1 MSVELIGARVAEL
14 QQQIAAFN
22 GQSTAAPSTSFASQL
37 ASAQSSAGA
46 AAPSGATPTTLGGG
60 ANGATATTTVPTTLG
75 GGAPTQYD
83 AQITASATKYG
94 IDPAL
99 LKGLIRQE
107 SNFNADARSSAGAQG
122 LTQLMPGTASGLGVT
137 DASDPAQAIE
147 GGAKYLKQQ
156 LDRFGGDPTKAL
168 AAYNAGPG
176 AVAKYGGVPP
186 YAETQN
192 YVQKV
197 LGYAAEYEGTAAP
210 ATSAATTA
218 AVPVTTTPVS
228 ATSLLTSTGADS
240 SSSGSLDYSTL

>member
-1 MSVELIGARVAEL
+1 MSVELIGARVAEI
-14 QQQIAAFN
+14 QQQIATFN
-22 GQSTAAPSTSFASQL
+22 GQGAATPSTSFASQL

-46 AAPSGATPTTLGGG
+46 SATTGG
-60 ANGATATTTVPTTLG
+60 AAAVPTTLG
-75 GGAPTQYD
+75 GGAATPYD

-107 SNFNADARSSAGAQG
+107 SNFNPSARSGAGAQG
-122 LTQLMPGTASGLGVT
+122 LTQLMPGTASSLGVT
-137 DASDPAQAIE
+137 DASDPAQAID

-156 LDRFGGDPTKAL
+156 LDRFGGDVSKAL

-176 AVAKYGGVPP
+176 AVAKFGGVPP

-197 LGYAAEYEGTAAP
+197 LGYAAEYGAGAGAP
-210 ATSAATTA
+210 AAAATPAVPTS

-228 ATSLLTSTGADS
+228 ATSVLASTDADS
-240 SSSGSLDYSTL
+240 SSSGALDYSTL

>member
-1 MSVELIGARVAEL
+1 MSVEMIGARVAEI

-22 GQSTAAPSTSFASQL
+22 GQGTAASSTSFASQL

-46 AAPSGATPTTLGGG
+46 AAGG
-60 ANGATATTTVPTTLG
+60 AAAIPTTLG

-83 AQITASATKYG
+83 AQITAAATKYG
-94 IDPAL
+94 LDPAL

-107 SNFNADARSSAGAQG
+107 SNFNAAARSGAGAQG
-122 LTQLMPGTASGLGVT
+122 LTQLMPGTASSLGV
-137 DASDPAQAIE
+137 DPSDPAQAIE

-156 LDRFGGDPTKAL
+156 LDRFGGDVSKAL

-197 LGYAAEYEGTAAP
+197 LGYAAEYEGTAA
-210 ATSAATTA
+210 AGTSAVPAA

-228 ATSLLTSTGADS
+228 ATSVLASTDAD

>member
-1 MSVELIGARVAEL
+1 MSVELIGARVAEI
-14 QQQIAAFN
+14 QQQIATFN
-22 GQSTAAPSTSFASQL
+22 GQGTTAPATSFASQL

-46 AAPSGATPTTLGGG
+46 TTGT
-60 ANGATATTTVPTTLG
+60 TAVPTTLG
-75 GGAPTQYD
+75 GGAATPYD
-83 AQITASATKYG
+83 AQITAAATKYG

-107 SNFNADARSSAGAQG
+107 SNFNPSARSGAGAQG
-122 LTQLMPGTASGLGVT
+122 LTQLMPGTAASLGVT
-137 DASDPAQAIE
+137 DASDPVQAID

-156 LDRFGGDPTKAL
+156 LDRFGGDASKAL

-176 AVAKYGGVPP
+176 AVAKFGGVPP

-197 LGYAAEYEGTAAP
+197 LGYAAQYEGTAAA
-210 ATSAATTA
+210 ATSTVPAP

-228 ATSLLTSTGADS
+228 ATSVLASTGDGS